1 MTETSTSK
9 FRLLTFGVTRVTLM
23 GGDGTQYLSAEQPL
37 SDYPTR
43 ASPTACSTG
52 P

>member
-1 MTETSTSK
+1 MAETSTPK
-9 FRLLTFGVTRVTLM
+9 CRLLTFGVTRVALK
-23 GGDGTQYLSAEQPL
+23 GGDGTQYLSAEQPP